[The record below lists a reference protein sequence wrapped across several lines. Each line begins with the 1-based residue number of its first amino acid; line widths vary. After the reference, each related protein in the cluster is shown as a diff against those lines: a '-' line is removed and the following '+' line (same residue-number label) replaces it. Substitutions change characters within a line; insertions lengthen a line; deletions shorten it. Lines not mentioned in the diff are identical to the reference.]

1 LSETDTDTPPD
12 SAEEEPER
20 QTTPFLVLQFFV
32 FPMAIVA
39 VCVTVF
45 VVFGLIAAEGKGA
58 REYLHDVRSGSANRR
73 WQAAFELSKVLQAG
87 KDPVLED
94 PEFVA
99 EVAALFQNARTDD
112 PRVRRYLAL
121 ALGRLGQ
128 PGAVPALREAALS
141 SEDPETRIFSTWA
154 LGAIG
159 DESALDDLVELTG
172 DPDAGIRKAA
182 AHALGRFPAAGAADC
197 LASMLRDPVEDVR
210 WNAALALGRRGD
222 IRARDV
228 LLGMLDRGR
237 LRGVEGITETQVE
250 AAMLEA
256 VAAAA
261 ALGDSEL
268 DAALRRLAKGEE
280 SLAIREAARRALESD
295 SPDRKNP
302 AAARP

>member
-1 LSETDTDTPPD
+1 LSETETPPP

-45 VVFGLIAAEGKGA
+45 VIFGLIAAEGKGA

-87 KDPVLED
+87 KDPALGD

-99 EVAALFQNARTDD
+99 EITALFEDARTDD

-121 ALGRLGQ
+121 ALGRLGH
-128 PGAVPALREAALS
+128 PGAVPALREAARS

-154 LGAIG
+154 LGAIR
-159 DESALDDLVELTG
+159 DESSLGDLVELTL

-182 AHALGRFPAAGAADC
+182 AHALGGFRGSRVADALAG
-197 LASMLRDPVEDVR
+197 LLRDPVADVR

-222 IRARDV
+222 QRSREV
-228 LLGMLDRGR
+228 LLGMLDRQS
-237 LRGVEGITETQVE
+237 LRAVEGVTEAQVE
-250 AAMLEA
+250 AAMLQA
-256 VAAAA
+256 VAVSA
-261 ALGDSEL
+261 ALHDPEV
-268 DAALRRLAKGEE
+268 DAVLEEIAKREE
-280 SLAIREAARRALESD
+280 SLAVREAARQALESASEARNSD
-295 SPDRKNP
+295 SP
-302 AAARP
+302 RP